1 MSFSLFVSED
11 KALRGGLP
19 NDDVI
24 HSANVPA
31 WHGLRP
37 DYNADF
43 LLIQSANK
51 SEQLPRFQ
59 QEAKYV
65 WSERHFQLTNTQFFI
80 FLLFLQGLASAPV
93 NSWLPLGFLLS
104 APEVYQSAP
113 EG

>member
-1 MSFSLFVSED
+1 M
-11 KALRGGLP
+11 
-19 NDDVI
+19 I

-65 WSERHFQLTNTQFFI
+65 WSETSLPVDEYAILYFSSL
-80 FLLFLQGLASAPV
+80 LQGLASAPV